1 LFFGPHTN
9 LFNNFKETSF
19 ARLGSQLVLTAVHLN
34 LMPQSGLIYVISLR
48 LSTLLLKPYPIFSFP
63 GFLFGIIMELG
74 MLQFTPLRAGM
85 MISTQ
90 TLQLGTMFSV
100 TATMSMTVSRNV

>member
-19 ARLGSQLVLTAVHLN
+19 VRLGSQHVLTAVHLN
-34 LMPQSGLIYVISLR
+34 LRLKSVLLHVIQMW
-48 LSTLLLKPYPIFSFP
+48 LSTLLSKPYPIFSFP
-63 GFLFGIIMELG
+63 GFLFDNIMELG
-74 MLQFTPLRAGM
+74 MSQFTPLRAGT